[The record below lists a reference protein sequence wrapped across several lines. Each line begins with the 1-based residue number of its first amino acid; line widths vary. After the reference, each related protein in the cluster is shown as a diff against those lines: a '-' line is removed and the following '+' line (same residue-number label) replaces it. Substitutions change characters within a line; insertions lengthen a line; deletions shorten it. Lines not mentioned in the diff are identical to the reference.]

1 MINPTILNASW
12 LAALTCGLSLLAI
25 QAGAQ
30 TLARGVGLKP
40 DLLPAAEVLS
50 LGEIESRLTAQG
62 ITIREIELRD
72 RVVEV
77 EGRDAQGRKVELLI
91 DRRSG
96 EILSNKPD
104 R

>member
-1 MINPTILNASW
+1 MIKPTIFNASW
-12 LAALTCGLSLLAI
+12 IAALACALSLLAI
-25 QAGAQ
+25 QVGAQ
-30 TLARGVGLKP
+30 TAA
-40 DLLPAAEVLS
+40 PATEVLS

-62 ITIREIELRD
+62 ITIHEIELRD